1 MKQIKIIL
9 LIFFIIGSL
18 TGCQSV
24 KDGMKGKKIS
34 EGEEFLVEKK
44 NPPVVPPDFDD
55 LPLPKNDN
63 NSNNLEEEDD
73 ENLKKLFKS
82 EIKKSSKSSDNLNT
96 STEQSLLK
104 KIKTK

>member
-44 NPPVVPPDFDD
+44 NPLVVPPDFDD

-73 ENLKKLFKS
+73 EN
-82 EIKKSSKSSDNLNT
+82 
-96 STEQSLLK
+96 
-104 KIKTK
+104 